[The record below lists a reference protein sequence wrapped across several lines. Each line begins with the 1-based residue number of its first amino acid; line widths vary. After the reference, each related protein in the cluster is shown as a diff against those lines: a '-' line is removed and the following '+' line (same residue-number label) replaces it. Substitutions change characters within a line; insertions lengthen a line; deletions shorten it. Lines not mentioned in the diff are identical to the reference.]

1 MTPSLSVS
9 NETLNETRQ
18 IKKSTPQT
26 KNSFKLVD
34 MKTQFECDCMTID
47 YLDNR
52 HRENRL
58 L

>member
-47 YLDNR
+47 YLDN
-52 HRENRL
+52 
-58 L
+58 